1 MRNDNDKKTSLIL
14 SACGVV
20 PAVWLALLTAP
31 YVGGGIVEIIRGLTD
46 AMGSPFAI
54 TVCED
59 SVKTVLI
66 FLAAYGMAIG
76 IYFSTR
82 RNYRRREEHGS
93 AKWGSAKAIDKKYR
107 QSPPSENK
115 LMTQNVRIGLN
126 AKKHRRNLNTPVSYT
141 HLTLPTIA

>member
-20 PAVWLALLTAP
+20 PVVWLALLTAP

-66 FLAAYGMAIG
+66 FFSRIRYG
-76 IYFSTR
+76 
-82 RNYRRREEHGS
+82 YRYLFLH
-93 AKWGSAKAIDKKYR
+93 
-107 QSPPSENK
+107 
-115 LMTQNVRIGLN
+115 TQE
-126 AKKHRRNLNTPVSYT
+126 
-141 HLTLPTIA
+141 LPQA